1 MADKQ
6 DAARD
11 DRFCTVEEAIEDL
24 KAGRM
29 IVVLDDEDRENEGD
43 VVCAAQFITPEIVNF
58 MATHARGLICLPMSG
73 ERLDELEI
81 PDMVQHNTASRGT
94 AFCVSIE
101 ARRDVTTGISAADRS
116 QTIKMAV
123 DRGELRA
130 NGVVVPTV
138 AVWSH
143 TAPETAELDVVGR
156 RAKSLDIWNSWS
168 FEGVD
173 SSWLGNA
180 GILVESSAT
189 GHLLRCS
196 DGLGDPSFDDL
207 VVRIEVQSVG

>member
-1 MADKQ
+1 MTLAQAFAKGSGRKTKWQGRTVHSFVRIPVTDG
-6 DAARD
+6 
-11 DRFCTVEEAIEDL
+11 DRILVHRL
-24 KAGRM
+24 RSSR
-29 IVVLDDEDRENEGD
+29 VR
-43 VVCAAQFITPEIVNF
+43 AQ
-58 MATHARGLICLPMSG
+58 A
-73 ERLDELEI
+73 
-81 PDMVQHNTASRGT
+81 
-94 AFCVSIE
+94 
-101 ARRDVTTGISAADRS
+101 
-116 QTIKMAV
+116 IKMAV